1 MTTSPNKRRNRIRT
15 AVVTGL
21 MATSALGTAGSAL
34 AEGNPTYD
42 QPYEQRNAYNTQFGI
57 SEQCSPQSEE
67 FRFRFYYR
75 PNYGGAWINIG
86 KSIWDLKSVSDGS
99 TSNPLTFCGGPSD
112 GRGQIVANNS
122 ASAYNWFEGYCG
134 VVYYYKGY
142 GAGATDTQFDYFS
155 PRSGRNLGPTANNNR
170 SIQFIRC

>member
-1 MTTSPNKRRNRIRT
+1 MKSSPHKRRSRLRT
-15 AVVTGL
+15 AVVAGL
-21 MATSALGTAGSAL
+21 VAVSALGTSGSAL
-34 AEGNPTYD
+34 AEGNPLYD
-42 QPYEQRNAYNTQFGI
+42 QPYEQRNAYNEQFGI

-75 PNYGGAWINIG
+75 SNYGGAWINIG

-99 TSNPLTFCGGPSD
+99 TSYPLTFCGGPSD
-112 GRGQIVANNS
+112 GMRQIVANNA

-134 VVYYYKGY
+134 VVYYYAGY
-142 GAGATDTQFDYFS
+142 GAGATDRQFDYFS